1 MECRRRRILDVRHPD
16 KAECW
21 PDRIPD
27 VRRLGGMSENFCPG
41 GMSGATYCEG
51 LSACLREKEPRDNF

>member
-1 MECRRRRILDVRHPD
+1 MRHPD